1 MIYTHAAAALVAA
14 AIAAAGAWQVQSWR
28 YGTQL
33 AKLHEAQAV
42 AVQQATEQARATE
55 QANTTKTLKAL
66 NERTEKTRALQAIVA
81 GNRTELERLR
91 DAANS
96 ACSAGDPTTPGAV
109 ANHPAGT
116 ILAECA
122 AQLVGVAQAADG
134 HAADAKTLFEA
145 WPTTQPAK

>member
-1 MIYTHAAAALVAA
+1 MMYTHAAAAIA
-14 AIAAAGAWQVQSWR
+14 AAAGAAVIVWQVQAWR
-28 YGTQL
+28 YDAQISSM
-33 AKLHEAQAV
+33 KQAQAV
-42 AVQQATEQARATE
+42 AMQEASEAARSTE
-55 QANTTKTLKAL
+55 QANTSKTLKAL
-66 NERTEKTRALQAIVA
+66 NERTAKNRELQAIVA

-145 WPTTQPAK
+145 WPTAQPAK